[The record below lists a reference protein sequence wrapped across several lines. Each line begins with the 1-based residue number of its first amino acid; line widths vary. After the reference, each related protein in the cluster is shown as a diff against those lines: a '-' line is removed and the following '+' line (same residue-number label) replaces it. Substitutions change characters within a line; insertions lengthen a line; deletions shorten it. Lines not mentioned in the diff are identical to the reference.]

1 MAGSFCARQFRTLW
15 FYPEN
20 RNLVTTKLDTL
31 QKIEIAE
38 GAEIRLRL
46 AGPSARGLALLIDLG
61 IKVALWGVGFIVLF
75 LGIGIFLGGSE
86 ESLEIANGLF
96 LLMLFVVEWGYF
108 VFFEFSRNGATPG
121 KRVFGLR
128 VVRTSGAPIS
138 LTQAVIRNVLR
149 FVDMLPFTYGLGLA
163 SCLMTQKFQRLGD
176 LAAGTVVVYDDPKKT
191 EELAVEDGKLRPLH
205 PPNPLTREE
214 QGAIVAFADRIKNWS
229 EPRQEELANLTGA
242 LTGARGRLAVNKLLQ
257 IAQWIRTS
265 G

>member
-1 MAGSFCARQFRTLW
+1 M
-15 FYPEN
+15 N
-20 RNLVTTKLDTL
+20 TKLDTL

-46 AGPSARGLALLIDLG
+46 AGPSARGLAFLIDFAIKSG
-61 IKVALWGVGFIVLF
+61 IMLVAFFVIFF
-75 LGIGIFLGGSE
+75 GIGLFFGGSS
-86 ESLEIANGLF
+86 ESLEFASGLAF
-96 LLMLFVVEWGYF
+96 LMFFALEWGYF
-108 VFFEFSRNGATPG
+108 VFFEFSRKGATPG
-121 KRVFGLR
+121 KRAFGLR

-149 FVDMLPFTYGLGLA
+149 FVDTLPMTYGLGLA
-163 SCLMTQKFQRLGD
+163 SCLATQKFQRLGD

-191 EELAVEDGKLRPLH
+191 ADSAVETGNLRPLH

-214 QGAIVAFADRIKNWS
+214 QGAILAFSERVKNWS
-229 EPRQEELANLTGA
+229 EPRQEELANLAGA
-242 LTGARGRLAVNKLLQ
+242 LTGTRGRPAVNKLLQ